1 MNQHQRVS
9 QILEQLEL
17 ELKRLDL
24 WQESAPAA
32 EALASTL
39 PFCVDTLEFHQWL
52 QFVLLLRLRQILLLQ
67 MPLPT
72 QIAIYP
78 MATEV
83 YKQSRPHHEQLIA
96 CLAELDEALT
106 GRPVE
111 RTS

>member
-72 QIAIYP
+72 QIALYP

-83 YKQSRPHHEQLIA
+83 YKQSRPHHEPLIA

>member
-9 QILEQLEL
+9 QILGQLEL

-72 QIAIYP
+72 QIALYP

-111 RTS
+111 RTL

>member
-52 QFVLLLRLRQILLLQ
+52 QFVLLLRLRQMLLLQ
-67 MPLPT
+67 MPLPA
-72 QIAIYP
+72 QIALYP
-78 MATEV
+78 MATAV
-83 YKQSRPHHEQLIA
+83 YKQSLPHHEQLIA

-111 RTS
+111 RSL